1 MLPTLVIGLRE
12 GLEASLIVGIVAAF
26 LGQRGDRRALR
37 AMWVGVAVAVVLCA
51 GIGIALKLAEQQLR
65 ARDQEGL
72 ETVVA
77 VVAVVM
83 VTSMIIWMRSHA
95 RNLKRDLERSAA
107 SALARG
113 SAAGLVLMAFLA
125 VFREGFETTVFLLAV
140 LQNGAAARTGT
151 LGALIGIA
159 IAVVLGYGIY
169 RGGRR
174 VDLGRFFTIT
184 GAVLVLVAAGLVVSA
199 LGTANEAGW
208 VSSGQHQVLDLSWLV
223 RPGTPVFSLFNG
235 VLGVPAHPVTLQV
248 LGWVVYFVPMIV
260 FVTWPSR
267 RRPARSIGTTAA
279 GAPAAVSTGS
289 RSAA

>member
-1 MLPTLVIGLRE
+1 VLPTLVIGLRE

-37 AMWVGVAVAVVLCA
+37 AMWAGVVLAVLLCAGVGVA
-51 GIGIALKLAEQQLR
+51 LKVAEQQLR
-65 ARDQEGL
+65 TRDQEAL

-77 VVAVVM
+77 TVAIVM
-83 VTSMIIWMRSHA
+83 VTSMIIWMRANA

-107 SALARG
+107 SALDRG
-113 SAAGLVLMAFLA
+113 SSIGLVLMAFLA

-151 LGALIGIA
+151 LGAVIGVAIA
-159 IAVVLGYGIY
+159 IVIGYGIY

-184 GAVLVLVAAGLVVSA
+184 GAVLVLVAAGLVMSA

-208 VSSGQHQVLDLSWLV
+208 ISSGQHPLLDLTWLV

-235 VLGVPAHPVTLQV
+235 VLGVPARPVTLQV
-248 LGWVVYFVPMIV
+248 IGWIAYFVPMIV
-260 FVTWPSR
+260 FVTWPR
-267 RRPARSIGTTAA
+267 RRHHDGRG
-279 GAPAAVSTGS
+279 
-289 RSAA
+289 RR